1 MHNLS
6 TLMWHQTDTIDY
18 IYIHSGELVLV
29 TEQKEIPLRAGD
41 ALVLRGIRHAW
52 SNRSDTLCV
61 MACAS
66 VSAR

>member
-1 MHNLS
+1 
-6 TLMWHQTDTIDY
+6 
-18 IYIHSGELVLV
+18 
-29 TEQKEIPLRAGD
+29 
-41 ALVLRGIRHAW
+41 LVLRGIRHAW